1 MKNMILCADFEKRF
15 ESTIIKSAFSQSTEG
30 FSSTIL
36 FGPSGCGKTTT
47 LRCLAGLEKPEKGHI
62 SWNNDVWFDS
72 ASGVFVSP
80 QQRKTGFLFQD
91 YALFPFMTVAQNIAY
106 GMEDLSHKQL
116 LDFMERFRIDGL
128 EKRMPNEISGGQR
141 QRVALARALIRK
153 PGLLLLDEPLSA
165 LDIPTRELVRQELR
179 LFLKANEIPAVI
191 VTHDPM
197 DALALGHNIVVM
209 GNGRVLQTG
218 AVTDVFSK
226 PSDLS
231 VARIVGVETVVPGRI
246 LSESSGIA
254 LIKVGETSVYACPEE
269 GLSGDVN
276 ICIRAQDVIVHSGS
290 YDGDNPLNRL
300 KGVISSITPEGPL
313 ARINIK
319 CGFDLTA
326 LVTSK
331 TVNDS
336 ALREGS
342 EVTALVKAVSVH
354 VIPAKGTSGTATSIN
369 ISGVQSGN
377 RLMPSILIKSMPGAQ
392 TGFLV
397 LAFLIAGALF
407 SSPVFSGIFIIAIIF
422 LLILWGIRFKKMRRM

>member
-1 MKNMILCADFEKRF
+1 MKNMILCADFEKHF

-62 SWNNDVWFDS
+62 SWNDSVWFDS
-72 ASGVFVSP
+72 TSNIFVSP
-80 QQRKTGFLFQD
+80 QKRRTGFLFQD
-91 YALFPFMTVAQNIAY
+91 YALFPFMTVSQNIAY
-106 GMEDLSHKQL
+106 GMEDLTQKQIME
-116 LDFMERFRIDGL
+116 FMERFRIDGL
-128 EKRMPNEISGGQR
+128 ENRMPNEISGGQR

-153 PGLLLLDEPLSA
+153 PELLLLDEPLSA
-165 LDIPTRELVRQELR
+165 LDIPTREIVRQELR
-179 LFLKANEIPAVI
+179 LFLKANEIPVVI

-209 GNGRVLQTG
+209 GSGKVLQTG
-218 AVTDVFSK
+218 AVADVFSK

-246 LSESSGIA
+246 ISESSGVA
-254 LIKVGETSVYACPEE
+254 LIKVGDTAIYACPEE
-269 GLSGDVN
+269 GLSGEVN
-276 ICIRAQDVIVHSGS
+276 LCIRAQDVIVHSGR

-313 ARINIK
+313 ARVNIK

-336 ALREGS
+336 GLREGS
-342 EVTALVKAVSVH
+342 EVTALIKAVSVH
-354 VIPAKGTSGTATSIN
+354 VIPAKGSGCTTTIDIRGARPSGQKL
-369 ISGVQSGN
+369 ISSTLV
-377 RLMPSILIKSMPGAQ
+377 RSMPGAWI
-392 TGFLV
+392 GFVV
-397 LAFLIAGALF
+397 LFSLIAAAVF
-407 SSPVFSGIFIIAIIF
+407 SRPAVSGIFIGIIIIQLF
-422 LLILWGIRFKKMRRM
+422 LWVLRFRRMRRM